1 MYQQPPND
9 PRQPSQP
16 QMPPVPPYQYP
27 GKPPYPPS
35 QTPPPPQTPQTP
47 RKPRRWPWIVALI
60 LVAFVFYGLGRSS
73 ATTPTSDA
81 TTTTTA
87 ANSSTQSSVA
97 LPTAVPTQAQPT
109 KAPAVAQKWTTVQTF
124 SGNGAKKTNSF
135 TVPADWRIV
144 WSCTPSSFLGNSYN
158 VIISVNNASD
168 GSPVDYGAVNTIC
181 KAGNTGD
188 TTEERTSGNMYLDV
202 NSEGA
207 WSVQVQELR

>member
-1 MYQQPPND
+1 MYPPND

-16 QMPPVPPYQYP
+16 NMPPVPPYQYP
-27 GKPPYPPS
+27 GKPPYPY
-35 QTPPPPQTPQTP
+35 TPPQTPPSQQKP
-47 RKPRRWPWIVALI
+47 HKPRRWPWIVALI

-73 ATTPTSDA
+73 VTSPTSDA

-87 ANSSTQSSVA
+87 ANTSTQSSVA
-97 LPTAVPTQAQPT
+97 PPTAVPTQAQPT
-109 KAPAVAQKWTTVQTF
+109 KAPAVQKWTTVQTF

-188 TTEERTSGNMYLDV
+188 TTEERTSGSVFLDV